1 MKYPSKYKACAG
13 AITSLLLMIGSVFAQ
28 QRPNVLWVVIEDTS
42 PQFIGCYGDSKAVT
56 PAIDKL
62 AKGGVRF
69 TNAFSTG
76 TVCSPSRSAIIT
88 GARTYEMGTGNHRS
102 NYAIPGFIKGFP
114 WYLRQAGYY
123 TTNNAKTDYNT
134 SAAARIT
141 KDAWDESSR
150 KAGWWNR
157 TPGQP
162 FFAVFN
168 FDDSHQSRTMTNPYP
183 VYAKQV
189 LADLPATRVVADKDV
204 QVPPFFRNSDSMRHQ
219 LARIYNGISL
229 ADYKLGKIID
239 RLEKDHLLDSTIIF
253 FYADHGEGMPRAKTN
268 GIDLGYRVP
277 FVIWFPEMYKHL
289 SPWKTGGVVTDDLI
303 NFADLAPT
311 LLGLAGAAVPDYM
324 HGRKLFGNGATQTP
338 KEMFLTSDGAE
349 GVTELTRT
357 VTDGRYSYSRIF
369 LPFMPELFYKK
380 YFDYG
385 EIMQVMRADLKDGLL
400 NNTQKKLFETRQT
413 EYLFDF
419 DKDPWQLN
427 NLALDPTFQPVLK
440 KMRAS
445 MEAAIVKNRDAMFM
459 PEYELGQ
466 ISKTGTPYEF
476 RQNNAEYPIDEIYKA
491 ASLSGLNTS
500 DALKSQVGL
509 LKHVNRFVRYW
520 AAMGLKSQGAAVKKY
535 TSEIKAAL
543 KENYAPCRII
553 LASVLYDQTN
563 DSEAEAILKETIES
577 GTPLLARLAIQ
588 MVQYQQHRDAFVP
601 AVQGLLDAIAQKKRP
616 ADGKEPAEMFM
627 YSVKQVPLHYETF
640 W

>member
-1 MKYPSKYKACAG
+1 MLLYQLQHGMLYIHGLYQHFALFSLPAGPSAHLLHQLEGPLIHPEIGKAQQPIRIQHTYQAYIIKIKSLHHHLGAYKHIDAMLLKLVNKIIMRRLPSYAVHIHPG
-13 AITSLLLMIGSVFAQ
+13 YLLLREIFIQ
-28 QRPNVLWVVIEDTS
+28 VLLNFFGTEIFLQ
-42 PQFIGCYGDSKAVT
+42 PGLRAAGRAVHQ
-56 PAIDKL
+56 
-62 AKGGVRF
+62 
-69 TNAFSTG
+69 
-76 TVCSPSRSAIIT
+76 
-88 GARTYEMGTGNHRS
+88 HR
-102 NYAIPGFIKGFP
+102 I
-114 WYLRQAGYY
+114 
-123 TTNNAKTDYNT
+123 
-134 SAAARIT
+134 SAAAIM
-141 KDAWDESSR
+141 AV
-150 KAGWWNR
+150 
-157 TPGQP
+157 QLV
-162 FFAVFN
+162 AVFVQRKRYVAVPALRDIAAGTA
-168 FDDSHQSRTMTNPYP
+168 DDIRIVPTP
-183 VYAKQV
+183 V
-189 LADLPATRVVADKDV
+189 
-204 QVPPFFRNSDSMRHQ
+204 
-219 LARIYNGISL
+219 
-229 ADYKLGKIID
+229 
-239 RLEKDHLLDSTIIF
+239 LEKDHLLDSTIIF